1 MQTAKLYIILY
12 INNRYIDYPSLNYL
26 DLALKSKIKCKYSTL
41 LLRLSN
47 IYKYNFESIV
57 GVIKLS

>member
-12 INNRYIDYPSLNYL
+12 INNRYIDYSSLSYL
-26 DLALKSKIKCKYSTL
+26 DLILKSKIKCKYGTL
-41 LLRLSN
+41 PLRLSN

-57 GVIKLS
+57 RVTKLS